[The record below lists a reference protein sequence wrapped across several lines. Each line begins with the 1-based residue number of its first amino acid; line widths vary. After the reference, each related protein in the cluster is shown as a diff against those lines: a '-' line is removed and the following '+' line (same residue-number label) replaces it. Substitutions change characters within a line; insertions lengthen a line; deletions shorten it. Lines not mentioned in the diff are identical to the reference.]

1 MDFENTTTEQD
12 MDTSTQQF
20 VQSLRPDPGHRDA
33 DLDID
38 GLSESLLARVVGL
51 FSSNKP

>member
-1 MDFENTTTEQD
+1 MDFENTITERD
-12 MDTSTQQF
+12 MDASTQQF
-20 VQSLRPDPGHRDA
+20 AQGFRTDSGHRDA

-51 FSSNKP
+51 FSSNKI

>member
-1 MDFENTTTEQD
+1 MDFENTKTEQD
-12 MDTSTQQF
+12 MDATTRQY
-20 VQSLRPDPGHRDA
+20 VQGFRSDPGHRDA

-38 GLSESLLARVVGL
+38 GLSESLLARLVGL